1 MNSISEGEFQ
11 KLSPQDQ
18 EKAMAEI
25 MESCRQTRSQLKET
39 ITQAQACAAGDD
51 PRRAEAY
58 LIPALEHG
66 RPRQIAVGAGATAA
80 DRCRG
85 QGDPQH
91 GSTGRTVIRPN
102 DLYPVRILTLDLA
115 VFPDADCCTGQTPA
129 RRTKK
134 SVLQK

>member
-1 MNSISEGEFQ
+1 VHFNLPIACAQGTTAQEPYLSLDLFGRPYMNSISEGEFQ

-102 DLYPVRILTLDLA
+102 DLYRS
-115 VFPDADCCTGQTPA
+115 GY
-129 RRTKK
+129 
-134 SVLQK
+134 